1 VSELKNGLKNT
12 VAVSLCLCSKHKQ
25 KINFLQTLN
34 TINLK
39 SFLQTLTLNN
49 LAKSIVVLYQA
60 TISYFL
66 GGNCRYYPSCSHYA
80 VESFEKHNFL
90 YAFYLVLGRLL
101 SCHPFSR
108 KSFYDPVPLTNA
120 ERALYE

>member
-1 VSELKNGLKNT
+1 MSELKNGLKNT
-12 VAVSLCLCSKHKQ
+12 VAVSLCLCSNHKQ
-25 KINFLQTLN
+25 KINFFQILN
-34 TINLK
+34 TVNLK
-39 SFLQTLTLNN
+39 SFLQTLTLNS
-49 LAKSIVVLYQA
+49 LAKYLVVLYQA

-80 VESFEKHNFL
+80 VESFEKHNFFK
-90 YAFYLVLGRLL
+90 AIYLVISRLL

-108 KSFYDPVPLTNA
+108 KPFYDPVPLTNA

>member
-1 VSELKNGLKNT
+1 MSELKNGLKNT
-12 VAVSLCLCSKHKQ
+12 VAVSSCLCLNHRQ
-25 KINFLQTLN
+25 KINFFQISN
-34 TINLK
+34 TVNSK
-39 SFLQTLTLNN
+39 SFLQVLAPNN
-49 LAKSIVVLYQA
+49 LAKYLVVLYQA

-80 VESFEKHNFL
+80 VESFEKHNFF
-90 YAFYLVLGRLL
+90 YAFYLTFSRLL